1 MNVSQFN
8 KDVKKITSDSNLYMI
23 LRFKGNDILFIDE
36 NDHDDIF
43 AETMINQRGTAI
55 ITAFDSLTI
64 WADDYE
70 ILKRDPTYPIEEK
83 STNEELGI
91 LGE

>member
-1 MNVSQFN
+1 MNVNQFN
-8 KDVKKITSDSNLYMI
+8 KDVKKITSNDNLYMV

-43 AETMINQRGTAI
+43 AETMIGHHGTAI
-55 ITAFDSLTI
+55 ITAFEALTI

-70 ILKRDPTYPIEEK
+70 IFKRDSIYPIEEK